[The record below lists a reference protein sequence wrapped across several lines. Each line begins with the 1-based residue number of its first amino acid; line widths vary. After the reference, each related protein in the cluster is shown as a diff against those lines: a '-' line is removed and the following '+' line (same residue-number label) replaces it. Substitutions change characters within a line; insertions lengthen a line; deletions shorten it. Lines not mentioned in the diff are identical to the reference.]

1 MSEGRQAAFY
11 HSKAWKRARAAYL
24 DNVDGICER
33 CGRPAAIVHHRRY
46 ITPEMLDDPGT
57 TLDFANLEA
66 LCRDCHN
73 KEHFEGRSCE
83 PGMYFDTNGDLVE
96 VARR

>member
-1 MSEGRQAAFY
+1 MERDPERVAFY
-11 HSKAWKRARAAYL
+11 KSRAWKKTRAAYMEGV
-24 DNVDGICER
+24 NHICER
-33 CGRPAAIVHHRRY
+33 CGRPAAIVHHKRY
-46 ITPEMLDDPGT
+46 ITAGNLHDLSV

-83 PGMYFDTNGDLVE
+83 PGLRFDEGGDLIRE
-96 VARR
+96 

>member
-11 HSKAWKRARAAYL
+11 HSKAWKRTRAAYL
-24 DNVDGICER
+24 DSVDGICER

-46 ITPEMLDDPGT
+46 ITADKLDDESV
-57 TLDFANLEA
+57 TLDYSNLEA

-83 PGMYFDTNGDLVE
+83 PGMYFDSNGDLKE
-96 VARR
+96 VATR

>member
-1 MSEGRQAAFY
+1 MQRDPERVAFY
-11 HSKAWKRARAAYL
+11 SSKVWKRTRAAYMES
-24 DNVDGICER
+24 VHRICER
-33 CGRPAAIVHHRRY
+33 CGKPAAIVHHKHY
-46 ITPEMLDDPGT
+46 ITAGNLNDPSV

-83 PGMYFDTNGDLVE
+83 PGLYFDSDGNLKRV
-96 VARR
+96 